1 MESPNSAPMPE
12 NPYQPPREVG
22 TEREEEVITWRYV
35 AEYILWTVVGF
46 AILIGLCFGTLALIS
61 P

>member
-1 MESPNSAPMPE
+1 MPE
-12 NPYQPPREVG
+12 NPYQPPKEAG

-35 AEYILWTVVGF
+35 AEYIFWSIVGC
-46 AILIGLCFGTLALIS
+46 AILFALCFGTLALIS